1 MMAAATTNGHTN
13 GTNGAISSDQV
24 IPLYPRFSAVPT
36 ALDIPVSGG
45 EGDEAVNLDLTE
57 LADDTEELC
66 DLLENENAAKI
77 YWITIALAYAQQKK
91 VNVAVEVLEKASQA
105 YSRGRN
111 EDRLSILTCLCWLH
125 LWKCRHAPRVK
136 PSQPRARDVGGE
148 EDDTRTK
155 DEFLHAAT
163 SVLNEATKISPSHP
177 PLFMARGTLYLL
189 RASLQPSKHTPGS
202 TDNSERAGT
211 LRQASKCFEDAL
223 RVSNGRNVLALLGKA
238 KAAFSLNQIP
248 TALQLYQQALERAPD
263 MLDPD
268 PRIGIGVCLWT
279 LGHKDAA
286 LTAWQRS
293 AELSPN
299 SVIAQALLG
308 VYWID
313 QVNQHNP
320 SDPEFQDL
328 TKKAFTLHTQSAFKL
343 DSMHALTCAQFGSY
357 FLRRR
362 AWQNV
367 ERLARRAI
375 ELTDVN
381 AIASDGWYLLALQS
395 HYEGDIE
402 KAEGHYNKADQARG
416 GDERGYLP
424 AKFGTAQLMTL
435 RDDTN
440 GAKFKLEKM
449 VERTKSVEAMTLLG
463 VLFADE
469 AFANQAAGGKE
480 DKSMEARRAISWL
493 ESVRVAWKDPKRKL
507 KREVSVLL
515 NLARLYE
522 GDEPGKAL
530 ACLSEAEE
538 MLIADINEEDLPE
551 EVGDEDEERRA
562 KRELLPPQLL
572 NNIGCFHFAGEK
584 FGEAREDFQ
593 TALNA
598 CVKLRDKREQQ
609 EQEQTNG
616 LADDSAAAAAEAEA
630 MITTISYNLAR
641 TYEAEGLPAE
651 AQKIYQGTLD
661 RHPDY
666 IDARM
671 RLAFLSFQNPSD
683 TEAGAEAIKS
693 LLASDPGNLDIRA
706 LYGWYTHQTKKRTLA
721 LNEDAEQ
728 RHYKHTLQNH
738 DKHDIY
744 SLVGMGNLHL
754 AVARE
759 MPRDTDAHREKRT
772 RMYGRAA
779 EFFDKVLSLDP
790 RNAFAAQGLAI
801 AVVEEKK
808 DTALGVQTFTR
819 IRESLKGEAS
829 VYINLGHVFAE
840 VKQFSRAVEN
850 YEIALTKSAKRE
862 PQILACLGRVWL
874 VRGRA
879 EKRLD
884 AYKFSLDFAREA
896 LDLVP
901 GDLRFKFNVAF
912 VQMQLVQMV
921 VSLPESKRTLE
932 DVEMAGAGLE
942 EAIETFGQ
950 IAKEPN
956 PPFPRGDIEQRAN
969 MGRNTMRKQVAAA
982 IERQAEWEG
991 ANRERLEEAKRRRE
1005 EEAQKKLER
1014 ERAEKERREEMERK
1028 IREERER
1035 IAQEDQELMKRRAEE
1050 ERAKKEAEEAL
1061 WTTDEETGEKKKREK
1076 KRKGG
1081 KRKKREDGSEDD
1093 IDGTDAEGGRRSGA
1107 ATGAD
1112 GTPITG
1118 SDAESGKKR
1127 KTKKRKLESRRSRA
1141 SAASSKY
1148 KSADMVV
1155 DSSDDEEDGVAN
1167 AASADQ
1173 NDDGDSAM
1181 AGTPGDLGVE
1191 TPGVGNEEEEED
1203 EEEAARRLATRK
1215 ERKRAVVSDDED
1227 EDEGAPAAG
1236 SSDHGGDGI
1245 GE

>member
-1 MMAAATTNGHTN
+1 MAAATTNGHTN
-13 GTNGAISSDQV
+13 GNVPSDQV
-24 IPLYPRFSAVPT
+24 VPLYPRFSGVPS

-66 DLLENENAAKI
+66 DLLENENAAKT
-77 YWITIALAYAQQKK
+77 YWITIALAYAQQNKI
-91 VNVAVEVLEKASQA
+91 NIAVEVLEKASRA

-111 EDRLSILTCLCWLH
+111 EDRLSILACLCWLH
-125 LWKCRHAPRVK
+125 LWRCRHAPRVK
-136 PSQPRARDVGGE
+136 PAQSRARDVGGE
-148 EDDTRTK
+148 DEDVRTK
-155 DEFLHAAT
+155 DECLHAAT
-163 SVLNEATKISPSHP
+163 SVLNEATKMSPSHP

-189 RASLQPSKHTPGS
+189 RASLQPSKHTPGAIDHS
-202 TDNSERAGT
+202 DRAET

-223 RVSNGRNVLALLGKA
+223 RVSNGRNILALLGKA
-238 KAAFSLNQIP
+238 KVAYSLSQIP

-268 PRIGIGVCLWT
+268 PRIGIGVCLWA
-279 LGHKDAA
+279 LGHKEPA

-293 AELSPN
+293 AELNPN

-313 QVNQHNP
+313 QVNQHSP

-402 KAEGHYNKADQARG
+402 KAEGHYTKADQARG
-416 GDERGYLP
+416 GDDRGYLP
-424 AKFGTAQLMTL
+424 AKFGAAQLMTL
-435 RDDTN
+435 REDTN

-449 VERTKSVEAMTLLG
+449 VERTKNAEAMTLLG

-469 AFANQAAGGKE
+469 VFANQAAGGKE
-480 DKSMEARRAISWL
+480 DKSMEAKRAISWL
-493 ESVRVAWKDPKRKL
+493 ESVRVSWRDPKRKT

-522 GDEPGKAL
+522 ADEPGKAL
-530 ACLSEAEE
+530 ACLNEAEE
-538 MLIADINEEDLPE
+538 MLIADISEEDLPE
-551 EVGDEDEERRA
+551 EVVDEDEERRA

-572 NNIGCFHFAGEK
+572 NNVGCFHFAAEK
-584 FGEAREDFQ
+584 YAEAREDFQ

-616 LADDSAAAAAEAEA
+616 IAEESAAAAAEAEA

-641 TYEAEGLPAE
+641 TYEAEGLPYE
-651 AQKIYQGTLD
+651 AQKIYHGTLD

-671 RLAFLSFQNPSD
+671 RLAYLSFQGP
-683 TEAGAEAIKS
+683 TEAEAGGEAIQS
-693 LLASDPGNLDIRA
+693 LLTSDPANLDVRA

-721 LNEDAEQ
+721 LNEDTEQ

-738 DKHDIY
+738 DKHDVY

-759 MPRDTDAHREKRT
+759 MPRDTDAHREKRS

-819 IRESLKGEAS
+819 VRESLKGEAS

-850 YEIALTKSAKRE
+850 YEIALAKSPKRE

-879 EKRLD
+879 ERRLD

-896 LDLVP
+896 LEAAP

-942 EAIETFGQ
+942 EAIEAFGQ
-950 IAKEPN
+950 IAKEPT

-969 MGRNTMRKQVAAA
+969 MGRNTMRRQVAAA

-1005 EEAQKKLER
+1005 EEAQRKIEQDRAER
-1014 ERAEKERREEMERK
+1014 EKREEMERRV
-1028 IREERER
+1028 REERER
-1035 IAQEDQELMKRRAEE
+1035 IAQEDRELIARRVEE
-1050 ERAKKEAEEAL
+1050 EKAKKEAEEAL
-1061 WTTDEETGEKKKREK
+1061 WTTDEETGEKKKKER

-1081 KRKKREDGSEDD
+1081 KRKKKDEGSDEDL
-1093 IDGTDAEGGRRSGA
+1093 DGTDVEGGRRSGA
-1107 ATGAD
+1107 ATGPD
-1112 GTPITG
+1112 GTPMTG
-1118 SDAESGKKR
+1118 SDAEGRKR
-1127 KTKKRKLESRRSRA
+1127 KTKKRKLESRKSRA

-1148 KSADMVV
+1148 KSADMVI
-1155 DSSDDEEDGVAN
+1155 DSSDDDDDGGAA
-1167 AASADQ
+1167 AASADRD
-1173 NDDGDSAM
+1173 DDGDSAM
-1181 AGTPGDLGVE
+1181 AGTPGDLGAD
-1191 TPGVGNEEEEED
+1191 TRGAAGLEEEAED
-1203 EEEAARRLATRK
+1203 EEAARRLAEKREKRRK
-1215 ERKRAVVSDDED
+1215 VIDDDDED
-1227 EDEGAPAAG
+1227 EDEAVPAAG

-1245 GE
+1245 GD